1 MSEPLAAVRLDR
13 WLWAARFYKT
23 RPLAVAAVEGGKVQV
38 NGDRVKRSKIVKP
51 GDQVRIRQDPYEYL
65 VEVTGMAEK
74 RGSAKVAATLY
85 QESAESLAAR
95 EELAFR
101 MNRRRL
107 RRHVRRLHAAGQVQG
122 ALGVRQRHPRGGTSL
137 GAGLRRE
144 PTGRQH
150 QLQVPPCYR

>member
-23 RPLAVAAVEGGKVQV
+23 RPLAVAAIDGGKVQID
-38 NGDRVKRSKIVKP
+38 GDRVKRSKLIKR
-51 GDQVRIRQDPYEYL
+51 GDQVRIRQDPYEYHI
-65 VEVTGMAEK
+65 EVTELAEK

-101 MNRRRL
+101 MK
-107 RRHVRRLHAAGQVQG
+107 HA
-122 ALGVRQRHPRGGTSL
+122 
-137 GAGLRRE
+137 E
-144 PTGRQH
+144 PTLFHTKGRPSKKQ
-150 QLQVPPCYR
+150 RRDIRKWKRGDDG